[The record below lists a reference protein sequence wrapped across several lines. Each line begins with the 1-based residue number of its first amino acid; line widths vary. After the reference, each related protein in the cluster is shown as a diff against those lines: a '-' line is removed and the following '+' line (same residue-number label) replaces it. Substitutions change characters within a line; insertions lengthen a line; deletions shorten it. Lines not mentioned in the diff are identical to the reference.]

1 MAALLGLGLGAAGGA
16 SAHDYAAGD
25 LVIAH
30 PYATATAPTAKTAA
44 GYLTI
49 TNKGSAPD
57 TLVAVK
63 ADFPEVSL
71 HTVETDAQGV
81 TRMLPAAGIEIAPG
95 ATVELAPRTAHVM
108 FIGLPAPFEAGEE
121 VAATLVFE
129 KAGEVAVD
137 FTVEP
142 RAGAGAAH
150 GDAQGDHDMGD
161 MPGMKPGM
169 EMDAPGSGG

>member
-1 MAALLGLGLGAAGGA
+1 MAAVLALGLVGGA
-16 SAHDYAAGD
+16 SAHDYQAGD
-25 LVIAH
+25 LLIAH

-49 TNKGSAPD
+49 TNEGSAPD
-57 TLVAVK
+57 TLLAVK

-71 HTVETDAQGV
+71 HTVETDAAGV
-81 TRMLPAAGIEIAPG
+81 TRMLPADGIEIAPG

-108 FIGLPAPFEAGEE
+108 FMGLPAPFEAGEE

-150 GDAQGDHDMGD
+150 GDHDMGD
-161 MPGMKPGM
+161 MPGMEPGTK
-169 EMDAPGSGG
+169 MDAPGSGG